1 MPLQKWRPV
10 GPDEVVVMD
19 KEKPFVG
26 QQSPRIQLDAAT
38 PHGIRQ
44 SGLALVKGKQYVG
57 RIWLRG
63 TPGSKVKVALV
74 WGTGENDRQTVNM
87 PAVTAAYAKY
97 PLHFTAPADASDAS
111 IEITGTGS
119 GNFHVGAVSLMWAD
133 NIDGFRPDTIALLK
147 QIKSGF
153 WRFGGNY
160 TSNYYWYDAIG
171 DRDKRPPDWD
181 FAWNQMQTNDLG
193 PDEFAEFCK
202 LIGVEPY
209 ISVNAGLG
217 DAHSAAQ
224 EVEYMN
230 GAVTTPMGALRA
242 KNGHPAPYHV
252 KFWNIGNEPWGSWQI
267 GRTDLKY
274 FMIKHNE
281 FAKEMRKVDPSIV
294 LIASGEMLE
303 DGQVPGPLRAKY
315 VGNLAGAYGSDFDW
329 TGGFLKDC
337 WGNFEGMAEHWY
349 ARPGQRY
356 NVEKARNLPPD
367 KPNDDAFDKVDQTT
381 LEFARYP
388 ANIVRSKAE
397 EWQGYQQRFP
407 ATLDKKTFL
416 SIDEY
421 AYFGGSFGRSPNLK
435 QALAYGMIF
444 NEMLRHTDFL
454 TMAAH
459 TMGTST
465 LDFNKTGSILNTLGL
480 VFKMYSNNFP
490 GSIPVGVSGNSP
502 QPEPKYPPAP
512 DQPKTNSGSP
522 TYPLDVFAALTP
534 DRKFLTVAVV
544 NATESE
550 QKLDRQCRRHESGGT
565 IHAVADDRK
574 QSGCGRPRGA
584 GSAGGGEGDRHRR
597 GPAFGNRGANQH
609 QHLPVSGSGGVIAPD
624 NPALRSTRATSDAH
638 STARRTREARII
650 MIHPYISGC
659 RRSAGMAARCG
670 AGDIR
675 AAHSRSV
682 ESVHDNQVP
691 SFVSPVF
698 GDNMV
703 LQRGK
708 PDTSGAG
715 PIRGTRSASR
725 SATTP
730 RPAQQA
736 LTAAG
741 K

>member
-1 MPLQKWRPV
+1 MNMKARECALIAMAALAFGCAVARPQDKDTQAPTTIVATINAQQTAEPVSKYVFGMFIEHIGKTMYGPLWAEMLDDRKFYFPITSTDTEPQNQRRGGFPGMQVRKWRPV
-10 GPDEVVVMD
+10 GGDAVISMD
-19 KEKPFVG
+19 KDNPFVG
-26 QQSPRIQLDAAT
+26 EQSPRIQLDAST

-44 SGLALVKGKQYVG
+44 SGLALVKGKKYVG
-57 RIWLRG
+57 RVWLRG
-63 TPGSKVKVALV
+63 TPGSKVVVALI
-74 WGTGENDRQTVNM
+74 WGEGANDRQTITI
-87 PAVTAAYAKY
+87 PALTAAYAEH
-97 PLHFTAPADASDAS
+97 PLHFTAPTDADDAA

-119 GNFHVGAVSLMWAD
+119 GNVHIGDVSLMPTD

-171 DRDKRPPDWD
+171 NRDRRPPDWD
-181 FAWNQMQTNDLG
+181 HAWNQMQTNDLG

-230 GAVTTPMGALRA
+230 GAATTPMGALRA
-242 KNGHPAPYHV
+242 KNGHPAPYHI

-274 FMIKHNE
+274 FMQKHNE

-356 NVEKARNLPPD
+356 NVEKAKNLPPD
-367 KPNDDAFDKVDQTT
+367 APNDDAFDKVDQTT

-397 EWQGYQQRFP
+397 KWQGYQQRFP
-407 ATLDKKTFL
+407 ATLQKKTFL

-421 AYFGGSFGRSPNLK
+421 AYFGGGFGRPTTLK
-435 QALAYGMIF
+435 SALAYGMIF

-465 LDFNKTGSILNTLGL
+465 LDFNRTASTLNTLGL
-480 VFKMYSNNFP
+480 VFQMYSNTFP
-490 GSIPVGVSGNSP
+490 GSIPVAISGNSP
-502 QPEPKYPPAP
+502 QPAPKYPPAP
-512 DQPKTNSGSP
+512 DQPKTSSGSP
-522 TYPLDVFAALTP
+522 TYPLDIFAALSP
-534 DRKFLTVAVV
+534 DRKFLNIAVV
-544 NATESE
+544 NATDSE
-550 QKLDRQCRRHESGGT
+550 QKLDLNVTGVQLAGPSKLWQMTGKSLDAFDRVGQAPEVEARETPIGNAPHSLT
-565 IHAVADDRK
+565 IAPISINIYR
-574 QSGCGRPRGA
+574 
-584 GSAGGGEGDRHRR
+584 
-597 GPAFGNRGANQH
+597 F
-609 QHLPVSGSGGVIAPD
+609 PVSE
-624 NPALRSTRATSDAH
+624 TAH
-638 STARRTREARII
+638 
-650 MIHPYISGC
+650 
-659 RRSAGMAARCG
+659 
-670 AGDIR
+670 
-675 AAHSRSV
+675 
-682 ESVHDNQVP
+682 
-691 SFVSPVF
+691 
-698 GDNMV
+698 
-703 LQRGK
+703 
-708 PDTSGAG
+708 
-715 PIRGTRSASR
+715 
-725 SATTP
+725 
-730 RPAQQA
+730 
-736 LTAAG
+736 
-741 K
+741 